1 LLAHRGGIT
10 FAPALGDTVALLRTD
25 HGRGARVLHDPHL
38 RLDRHGR
45 AVVAHLSPYR
55 RNRVGLDPQGADPDV
70 HFAWTE
76 RDVAPRAGAVVDVA
90 LPTLHAPAR
99 WLRVLREDGS
109 APPFAADIVSPSN
122 HGVGSVGRDGVAY
135 VRAASDAMHLDV
147 RWEDDGEHHA
157 CRIALPPVT
166 EAPFEPQPATCTAQD
181 PLR

>member
-1 LLAHRGGIT
+1 
-10 FAPALGDTVALLRTD
+10 LGDTVALLRTD

-76 RDVAPRAGAVVDVA
+76 RDVAPRAGAVVEVA

-109 APPFAADIVSPSN
+109 APPFAADIVSSSN
-122 HGVGSVGRDGVAY
+122 HGVGSVGRNGVAY
-135 VRAASDAMHLDV
+135 VRAASDAVHLDV
-147 RWEDDGEHHA
+147 RWEEDGERHA

-166 EAPFEPQPATCTAQD
+166 ATPFEPQPVTCAAQD
-181 PLR
+181 LIR